1 MDVLIILFALFALF
15 ACFLLTFVLRAL
27 SLERGE
33 IFALFL
39 VAALSIGISTLVL
52 LFTVA

>member
-1 MDVLIILFALFALF
+1 MAALIILFAISALF
-15 ACFLLTFVLRAL
+15 VCFLLTFVLRSL

-39 VAALSIGISTLVL
+39 IAALSIGISTLVL